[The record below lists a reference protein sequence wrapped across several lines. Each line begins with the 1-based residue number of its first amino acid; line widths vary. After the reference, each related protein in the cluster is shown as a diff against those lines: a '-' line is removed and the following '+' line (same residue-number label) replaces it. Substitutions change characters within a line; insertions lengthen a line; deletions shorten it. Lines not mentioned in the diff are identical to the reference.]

1 MLGLHV
7 STADGAL
14 RLSSDDRSRAPSP
27 PAVPRRYKAKLTDR
41 AAVADED
48 VAELNLGEKKKKKKK
63 KVVLEVA
70 VRSRRAA
77 RDCVRDKG
85 TAVDVSAR
93 LR

>member
-1 MLGLHV
+1 VQPHPC
-7 STADGAL
+7 
-14 RLSSDDRSRAPSP
+14 RSSFRQGSATNRA
-27 PAVPRRYKAKLTDR
+27 V
-41 AAVADED
+41 VADED
-48 VAELNLGEKKKKKKK
+48 IAELNLGEKKKKKKK

-77 RDCVRDKG
+77 HDCVRDEG